1 MRVKTLD
8 RRDYIIR
15 NWGEEE
21 EEDWRVNFQKLEI
34 VFADGK

>member
-1 MRVKTLD
+1 MGIGENIK
-8 RRDYIIR
+8 

-21 EEDWRVNFQKLEI
+21 DRSGNFQKLEI